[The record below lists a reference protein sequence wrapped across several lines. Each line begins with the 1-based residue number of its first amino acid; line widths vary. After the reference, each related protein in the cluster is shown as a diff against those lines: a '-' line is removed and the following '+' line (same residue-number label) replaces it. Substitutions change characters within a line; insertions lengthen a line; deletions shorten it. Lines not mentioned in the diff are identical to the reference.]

1 MKTELEIIHKE
12 MTAELEKLTI
22 KITDILVVNESKSL
36 TATLQQCIESNATF
50 LRFLEELAAS
60 HGLNDRFSDVSFVKQ
75 QIALIREGIAFQN
88 NLINDIC
95 NKPINDIFEGIST
108 KSGGA

>member
-22 KITDILVVNESKSL
+22 KITDILVTNESKPL

-50 LRFLEELAAS
+50 LGFLEELAAS
-60 HGLNDRFSDVSFVKQ
+60 HGSNERFSDVSFVDQ
-75 QIALIREGIAFQN
+75 QIALIREGIAFQKK
-88 NLINDIC
+88 LINDIC

-108 KSGGA
+108 KNGEA